1 MRKGIGVILL
11 IGALF
16 FLSISLQ
23 FVVAQEDNAPSTE
36 IEIVEDGSGG
46 EATPAPEATTA
57 PDWKPGTDSGNTD
70 PFTDLIDP
78 KGKIT
83 VTTPP
88 PTLTPPPAQTPPP
101 GTGTGE
107 DEVVGA
113 ETPSP
118 TVESTTPPVIVPT
131 PPAVKA
137 EEANKIAQGLFKYTG
152 VLWNGC
158 ENIAIITSSSNNS
171 YIARSGDKLEQG
183 FVVLYVDDSEV
194 ILVKEGQKSTI
205 KIQEVDSNL

>member
-36 IEIVEDGSGG
+36 IEIVEEGSGG
-46 EATPAPEATTA
+46 EATPAPEATTP
-57 PDWKPGTDSGNTD
+57 PDWKPSSDSGNTD
-70 PFTDLIDP
+70 PFTDLIEP

-88 PTLTPPPAQTPPP
+88 PTLTPPPTQTPPP

-107 DEVVGA
+107 EEVVGA
-113 ETPSP
+113 ETPEP
-118 TVESTTPPVIVPT
+118 TVEATTETVVVPT
-131 PPAVKA
+131 PPPVKQ
-137 EEANKIAQGLFKYTG
+137 EDANKIAAGLFKYTG
-152 VLWNGC
+152 VLWNGQ
-158 ENIAIITSSSNNS
+158 ENIAIITSGSNS
-171 YIARSGDKLEQG
+171 YIARAGDKLSEG

>member
-46 EATPAPEATTA
+46 EATPAPEATA
-57 PDWKPGTDSGNTD
+57 PADWKPGTDSGNTD
-70 PFTDLIDP
+70 PFTNLIDP

-88 PTLTPPPAQTPPP
+88 PTLTPPPTQTPPP
-101 GTGTGE
+101 ETDTGDGE
-107 DEVVGA
+107 IVPE
-113 ETPSP
+113 ETPEP
-118 TVESTTPPVIVPT
+118 VVDSTTAPVVVPT
-131 PPAVKA
+131 PPPVKPKDD
-137 EEANKIAQGLFKYTG
+137 NKIAEGLFKYTG
-152 VLWNGC
+152 VLWNGY
-158 ENIAIITSSSNNS
+158 EHIAIITSSGNTS
-171 YIARSGDKLEQG
+171 YIAKSGDELKEG
-183 FVVLYVDDSEV
+183 FVVLYVDDKEV
-194 ILVKEGQKSTI
+194 ILVKEGQKSTL
-205 KIQEVDSNL
+205 KIQEVDKK